1 MGYISEIIFFNI
13 NINEKAKNQF
23 INKYIKLLNNHKKG
37 GKRRKSKK
45 RKSKR
50 RKSKRRKSKKR
61 GGTKNKSIKPLL
73 EPIQEPTEDEEP
85 AEDEEPIHEEPTETP
100 PPIDESSCITDI
112 VLNKSNI
119 RILINII
126 KDFLRAFRLREEETT
141 LRESNIFSQTYRIIY
156 RDNEPISTINHFTS
170 KTAVPQIKDLID
182 KTEGSSKYK
191 LQTFLKVVKNL
202 GLNISEIPLDSI
214 GWINSCRET
223 RHLGKIQIL
232 LFLLEKLEQRDNTFF
247 IIKLDNASGNP
258 NTYKL
263 FGFVPVVGVDG
274 ADEEEFAIGSDI
286 PKAIINTLQIICR
299 EYPEI
304 CKSFCEQVEQTRR

>member
-37 GKRRKSKK
+37 GKRKSKK
-45 RKSKR
+45 RKSKK

-61 GGTKNKSIKPLL
+61 GGTKKKSTKPPL
-73 EPIQEPTEDEEP
+73 ESIQEEP
-85 AEDEEPIHEEPTETP
+85 AEDEEPIQEEPTETP
-100 PPIDESSCITDI
+100 PPIDESCITDI

-126 KDFLRAFRLREEETT
+126 KEFFSDKDLSIEEKTT
-141 LRESNIFSQTYRIIY
+141 HESKIFSQTYRIIY

-214 GWINSCRET
+214 GWINSCRDT

-247 IIKLDNASGNP
+247 IIKLDNASENP

-286 PKAIINTLQIICR
+286 PSAIINTLQIICR

-304 CKSFCEQVEQTRR
+304 CKRFCEQVEQRRR